1 MSEAKVN
8 RSPEQNEVGLC
19 RRVDFMGQSKG
30 GLQKS
35 LTVIIIAHV
44 KAKGK
49 TTNCLK
55 YHSIKEKAILTY
67 VIGKILS
74 QNRDASVNV
83 PS

>member
-1 MSEAKVN
+1 
-8 RSPEQNEVGLC
+8 
-19 RRVDFMGQSKG
+19 MGQSKG

-67 VIGKILS
+67 VIGKI
-74 QNRDASVNV
+74 
-83 PS
+83 